1 MGDNSKRVTLEVE
14 LINKNST
21 TVAQNY
27 VTSIDNF
34 GISDAVLLGGANSGQ
49 ISIKCRD
56 LTCDVEQ
63 PPLKNCMDLTM
74 KLKVKYI
81 FPTLSSVAN
90 FYIYQLPEG
99 LGMKK
104 ILAHGIRMQKNPQT
118 REDIRQGVMRG
129 QSPTCTPARKFY

>member
-1 MGDNSKRVTLEVE
+1 
-14 LINKNST
+14 
-21 TVAQNY
+21 
-27 VTSIDNF
+27 
-34 GISDAVLLGGANSGQ
+34 
-49 ISIKCRD
+49 
-56 LTCDVEQ
+56 
-63 PPLKNCMDLTM
+63 MDLTM